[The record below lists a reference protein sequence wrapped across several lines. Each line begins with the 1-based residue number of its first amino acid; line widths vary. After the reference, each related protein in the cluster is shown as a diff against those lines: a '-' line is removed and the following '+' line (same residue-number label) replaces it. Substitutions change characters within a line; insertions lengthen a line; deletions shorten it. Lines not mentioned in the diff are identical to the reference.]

1 MKNSKVFIGGVLL
14 LTSITTNSFA
24 EYNTQGTNTM
34 ENFTQRPHKCPKP
47 VVEAKVSYNPTST
60 VLNVEFP
67 TNGQGGKV
75 EIYRNGALVVRAKAP
90 AGTSLCYMLRNYGK
104 GEFTVIV
111 SQGNTVVY
119 SNSVIVK

>member
-60 VLNVEFP
+60 ELNVSFP

-75 EIYRNGALVVRAKAP
+75 EIYRNGTLVVGTNAP
-90 AGTSLCYMLRNYGK
+90 AGASLSCVLSNYGR
-104 GEFTVIV
+104 GNYTVVV
-111 SQGNTVVY
+111 SCGKTVVY
-119 SNSVIVK
+119 YGNHVVK